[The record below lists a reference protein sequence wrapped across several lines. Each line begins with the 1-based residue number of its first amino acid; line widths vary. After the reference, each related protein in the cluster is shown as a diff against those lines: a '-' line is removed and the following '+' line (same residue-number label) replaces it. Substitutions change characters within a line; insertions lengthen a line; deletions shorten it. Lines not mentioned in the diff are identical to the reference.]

1 MNTLSTRWGIV
12 LLAVGAGIIASM
24 QIGKVPPT
32 IALIRSE
39 LNLDLVTAGWVIS
52 SLNMVTVLLGT
63 LAGVMAD
70 HIGQRR
76 LLLGGLLIMAV
87 ANLAGAT
94 ASTGMLLLLTRF
106 CEGFGYV
113 AVIITAPSL
122 IAAVT
127 QPRDRDLAISAWST
141 YMPTGMALMMFI
153 APFLLADLGWRG
165 LWLLSAAL
173 ILGFTGLAAGCTR
186 GLGAPP
192 IHKRSLR
199 DVGLAILSPGPWLLA
214 LCFAAY
220 ALQWFALMSWL
231 PTFLNEQLQLPPTT
245 AALAAA
251 LAVICNV
258 PGNLSGGWLLRHGLP
273 RWLLIALVSIILG
286 GIGAVIFSSDLAV
299 GIKIVL
305 AMLFSVIGGIIPAAI
320 LSGAPVHAPSPAQ
333 IGVTNGIIVQ
343 GSNMGS
349 LFGPPLVALLVSSLG
364 GWNNAGWLLLCSGV
378 LGLILA
384 LLVRTLEQQH
394 AQQAILL
401 TKPR

>member
-153 APFLLADLGWRG
+153 APFLLADLGWRAACEKDPHLLAG
-165 LWLLSAAL
+165 LNVHAGRLTNYAVGMAL
-173 ILGFTGLAAGCTR
+173 EI
-186 GLGAPP
+186 
-192 IHKRSLR
+192 
-199 DVGLAILSPGPWLLA
+199 DVLSP
-214 LCFAAY
+214 
-220 ALQWFALMSWL
+220 S
-231 PTFLNEQLQLPPTT
+231 
-245 AALAAA
+245 
-251 LAVICNV
+251 
-258 PGNLSGGWLLRHGLP
+258 
-273 RWLLIALVSIILG
+273 
-286 GIGAVIFSSDLAV
+286 
-299 GIKIVL
+299 L
-305 AMLFSVIGGIIPAAI
+305 AMKL
-320 LSGAPVHAPSPAQ
+320 
-333 IGVTNGIIVQ
+333 
-343 GSNMGS
+343 
-349 LFGPPLVALLVSSLG
+349 
-364 GWNNAGWLLLCSGV
+364 
-378 LGLILA
+378 
-384 LLVRTLEQQH
+384 
-394 AQQAILL
+394 
-401 TKPR
+401 